1 MAEQYRL
8 AAMIPE
14 DKVREVAER
23 LSIVEVV
30 SEYVQ
35 LRRAG
40 ANYTGLCPFHAEKT
54 PSFNVNPAREIFH
67 CFGCGAGGNAFSFI
81 MRIEGLSFPEAVK
94 LMARKTGI
102 EIEER
107 QLSQAEKQAQDERQA
122 FQRINELTAGFYRS
136 VLEQKPEGAVARTY
150 LERRSATGE
159 IAEAYRLGFA
169 PDRSDGLVQHLK
181 ANGINLE
188 TALKLGVVRKSDR
201 GWYDQFRNR
210 LMFPIR
216 DSKGAVIAFAGR
228 VLDASL
234 PKYINSP
241 ESPLYHKS
249 SVLFGMDLALP
260 AIRTEN
266 SVIIVE
272 GYFDHLALYRA
283 GIRNAVA
290 TCGTAL
296 TATHT
301 GLIKRHAA
309 RVYMLFDS
317 DAAGRKATIRSMEL
331 FMEQRLPAYVI
342 SLPAGDDP
350 DSFLAN
356 NPVESF
362 RACQEKARPAF
373 EFFIRSLLAQTP
385 PDSVDSKVRII
396 DELLPR
402 FKKIAD
408 PVERDL
414 YEKEICRLLGITVHA
429 FRKRMG
435 GMELTSRDT
444 GGEQKQASH
453 KGDSTQE
460 TLLALI
466 CSYPEARAEVEKSGI
481 INLFEGDYLELARLV
496 LDTMADNDDA
506 QALSH
511 LLERI
516 EAPDVRALLSRL
528 LVSEARMADVNWRT
542 AFDDCIRSIEKKALR
557 SIRDLTSRLRTVD
570 PESPEHASLLHEIH
584 ALSSRKSKLKP

>member
-1 MAEQYRL
+1 L
-8 AAMIPE
+8 IPD

-30 SEYVQ
+30 SEYVP
-35 LRRAG
+35 LKRAG

-67 CFGCGAGGNAFSFI
+67 CFGCGVGGNAFSFI
-81 MRIEGLSFPEAVK
+81 MKIEGLSFPEAVK
-94 LMARKTGI
+94 LMARKNGI

-107 QLSQAEKQAQDERQA
+107 QLTPAEKHAQDERQE
-122 FQRINELTAGFYRS
+122 FQRINELTADFYRL
-136 VLEQKPEGAVARTY
+136 VLEQKPEGAAAREY
-150 LERRSATGE
+150 LEKRAATGE

-169 PDRSDGLVQHLK
+169 PDHSDGLAKHLK
-181 ANGINLE
+181 SNSINLE
-188 TALKLGVVRKSDR
+188 NALKLGVVRKSER

-216 DSKGAVIAFAGR
+216 DSKGNVIAFAGR

-249 SVLFGMDLALP
+249 SVLFGMDMALP
-260 AIRTEN
+260 TIRTEN
-266 SVIIVE
+266 SIIIVE

-283 GIRNAVA
+283 GIRNVVA

-296 TATHT
+296 TTTHT

-309 RVYMLFDS
+309 KVYMLFDS
-317 DAAGRKATIRSMEL
+317 DAAGLKATIRSMEL

-342 SLPAGDDP
+342 TLPTGDDP
-350 DSFLAN
+350 DSFLSKNTA
-356 NPVESF
+356 EAF
-362 RACQEKARPAF
+362 RACLEKARPAF
-373 EFFIRSLLAQTP
+373 EFYVRTLLTQTP
-385 PDSVDSKVRII
+385 PDSVDSKVRVI

-414 YEKEICRLLGITVHA
+414 YEKEICRLLGITTHA

-435 GMELTSRDT
+435 GMSLTALDTHGEPKQSSRT
-444 GGEQKQASH
+444 G
-453 KGDSTQE
+453 DPTQE

-466 CSYPEARAEVEKSGI
+466 CSYPEARLEAEKTGAE
-481 INLFEGDYLELARLV
+481 NLFEGAYLELARLV
-496 LDTMADNDDA
+496 LDTMANNDDA
-506 QALSH
+506 QVLSH
-511 LLERI
+511 LLDSI
-516 EAPDVRALLSRL
+516 EAPEVSALLSRM
-528 LVSEARMADVNWRT
+528 LVSDAQMAGIDWRS
-542 AFDDCIRSIEKKALR
+542 AFDSCLRRREKQAILPIKGIIAQLAV
-557 SIRDLTSRLRTVD
+557 LD
-570 PESPEHASLLHEIH
+570 PESPEYAVLLQKAE
-584 ALSSRKSKLKP
+584 ALRTRKSKIQP

>member
-1 MAEQYRL
+1 
-8 AAMIPE
+8 MIPE

-107 QLSQAEKQAQDERQA
+107 QLSQSEKQAQDERQT

-136 VLEQKPEGAVARTY
+136 VLEQKPEGAVAREY
-150 LERRSATGE
+150 LERRAATGE

-181 ANGINLE
+181 ANGIHLE

-216 DSKGAVIAFAGR
+216 DTKGGVIAFAGR

-249 SVLFGMDLALP
+249 SVLFGMDMALP
-260 AIRTEN
+260 AIRTEK

-283 GIRNAVA
+283 GIRNVVA

-296 TATHT
+296 TATHA
-301 GLIKRHAA
+301 GMIKRHAEQ
-309 RVYMLFDS
+309 VFMLFDS
-317 DAAGRKATIRSMEL
+317 DKAGKNATIRSMEL
-331 FMEQRLPAYVI
+331 FLEQRIPAYVI
-342 SLPAGDDP
+342 TLPAGDDP
-350 DSFLAN
+350 DSFLAEN
-356 NPVESF
+356 TVEAF
-362 RACQEKARPAF
+362 TACRDKAQPAF
-373 EFFIRSLLAQTP
+373 NFFIKSLLAQTP
-385 PDSVDSKVRII
+385 ANSVNNKLRVI
-396 DELLPR
+396 DELLPS
-402 FKKIAD
+402 FKKITD
-408 PVERDL
+408 PAERDL
-414 YEKEICRLLGITVHA
+414 NEEEICRLLGIPVHA
-429 FRKRMG
+429 FRKRRG
-435 GMELTSRDT
+435 GMSLTSRDIT
-444 GGEQKQASH
+444 GGQDQAH
-453 KGDSTQE
+453 AKGDQTQE
-460 TLLALI
+460 MLLALI
-466 CSYPEARAEVEKSGI
+466 CCYHEARAEVEKSGI

-496 LDTMADNDDA
+496 LDTMANNDNA

-511 LLERI
+511 LLDSI
-516 EAPDVRALLSRL
+516 EDPDVRVLLSRM
-528 LVSEARMADVNWRT
+528 LVSEARMADINWRT
-542 AFDDCIRSIEKKALR
+542 ALDDCIRSIERKALR
-557 SIRDLTSRLRTVD
+557 SIKNLTATLQTLD
-570 PESPEHASLLHEIH
+570 QDSPEHTTLLHELN
-584 ALSSRKSKLKP
+584 ALSARKSKLKL

>member
-1 MAEQYRL
+1 
-8 AAMIPE
+8 MIPD
-14 DKVREVAER
+14 DKVREIAER
-23 LSIVEVV
+23 LSIVDVV

-40 ANYTGLCPFHAEKT
+40 ANFTGLCPFHAEKT

-94 LMARKTGI
+94 LMARKTGV

-107 QLSQAEKQAQDERQA
+107 QLSPAEKQAQNDRQSY
-122 FQRINELTAGFYRS
+122 QRINELTALFYRS
-136 VLEQKPEGAVARTY
+136 VLEQKPEGAAAREY
-150 LERRSATGE
+150 LEKRAATGE
-159 IAEAYRLGFA
+159 IAEAYCLGFA
-169 PDRSDGLVQHLK
+169 PDRSDALVQHLK
-181 ANGINLE
+181 TSGVDLE
-188 TALKLGVVRKSDR
+188 CAQKLGVVRKSER

-216 DSKGAVIAFAGR
+216 DSKGNVIAFAGR

-249 SVLFGMDLALP
+249 AVLFGMDLALP
-260 AIRTEN
+260 SIRTEN
-266 SVIIVE
+266 AIIIVE

-283 GIRNAVA
+283 GIRNVVA

-296 TATHT
+296 TTTHT
-301 GLIKRHAA
+301 GMIKRHAE
-309 RVYMLFDS
+309 RVYTLFDS
-317 DAAGRKATIRSMEL
+317 DKAGKNATIRSMEL
-331 FMEQRLPAYVI
+331 FLEQRMPAYVI
-342 SLPAGDDP
+342 TLPPGEDP
-350 DSFLAN
+350 DSFLAAN
-356 NPVESF
+356 TIEAF
-362 RACQEKARPAF
+362 KARRDKARPAF

-414 YEKEICRLLGITVHA
+414 YEKEICRLLGITAHA

-435 GMELTSRDT
+435 GMSLTERDT
-444 GGEQKQASH
+444 TGQELRNVAL
-453 KGDSTQE
+453 KGDPIQE
-460 TLLALI
+460 MLLALM
-466 CSYPEARAEVEKSGI
+466 CSYPEARVQAVATGPE
-481 INLFEGDYLELARLV
+481 NLFEGDYLELARLM
-496 LDTMADNDDA
+496 LDTMADNDHA
-506 QALSH
+506 LALSH
-511 LLERI
+511 LSESI
-516 EAPDVRALLSRL
+516 ETPEVRTILSRL
-528 LVSEARMADVNWRT
+528 LVSDARMADIDWRS
-542 AFDDCIRSIEKKALR
+542 AFDSCLR
-557 SIRDLTSRLRTVD
+557 SREKQAILPIREIIAQLAVLD
-570 PESPEHASLLHEIH
+570 PDSPEHAALLKKAE
-584 ALSSRKSKLKP
+584 ALRTRKSKIQS

>member
-1 MAEQYRL
+1 
-8 AAMIPE
+8 MIPE

-23 LSIVEVV
+23 ISIVEVV

-107 QLSQAEKQAQDERQA
+107 QLSQAEKQAQDERQV
-122 FQRINELTAGFYRS
+122 FQRINELTSGFYRS
-136 VLEQKPEGAVARTY
+136 VLEQKTEGAVAREY
-150 LERRSATGE
+150 LEKRAARGE

-188 TALKLGVVRKSDR
+188 TALKLGIVRKSER
-201 GWYDQFRNR
+201 GGWYDQFRNR

-216 DSKGAVIAFAGR
+216 DSKGNVIAFAGR

-249 SVLFGMDLALP
+249 SVLFGMDMALP

-283 GIRNAVA
+283 GIRNVVA

-296 TATHT
+296 TTTHT

-356 NPVESF
+356 NPAEAF
-362 RACQEKARPAF
+362 RTCQEKARPAF

-429 FRKRMG
+429 FRKRVG
-435 GMELTSRDT
+435 GMELTIQDA
-444 GGEQKQASH
+444 GGEQKQAVQKS
-453 KGDSTQE
+453 DSTQE

-466 CSYPEARAEVEKSGI
+466 CCYPEARAEVEKSGI
-481 INLFEGDYLELARLV
+481 LTLFKGDYLELARLV
-496 LDTMADNDDA
+496 LDTMAKNDDA
-506 QALSH
+506 QALGH
-511 LLERI
+511 LLESI
-516 EAPDVRALLSRL
+516 EEPDIRALLSRM
-528 LVSEARMADVNWRT
+528 LVSEARMEDVNWRT

-557 SIRDLTSRLRTVD
+557 SMKDLTARLRTVD
-570 PESPEHASLLHEIH
+570 PDSPEHTALLHEIH
-584 ALSSRKSKLKP
+584 ALSARKSKLKL

>member
-1 MAEQYRL
+1 
-8 AAMIPE
+8 MIPE

-40 ANYTGLCPFHAEKT
+40 ANYTGLCPFHTEKT

-81 MRIEGLSFPEAVK
+81 MKIEGLSFPEAVK

-107 QLSQAEKQAQDERQA
+107 QLSQAEKQAQDERQT

-136 VLEQKPEGAVARTY
+136 VLEQKPEGAAAREY
-150 LERRSATGE
+150 LERRTARGE

-181 ANGINLE
+181 ASGINME

-216 DSKGAVIAFAGR
+216 DTKGSVIAFAGR

-260 AIRTEN
+260 SIRTEK

-283 GIRNAVA
+283 GIRNVVA

-296 TATHT
+296 TATHV
-301 GLIKRHAA
+301 GMIKRHAD
-309 RVYMLFDS
+309 RVYTLFDS
-317 DAAGRKATIRSMEL
+317 DKAGKNATIRSMEL
-331 FMEQRLPAYVI
+331 FLEQRIPAYVI
-342 SLPAGDDP
+342 ALPAGDDP
-350 DSFLAN
+350 DSFLSTNTLEA
-356 NPVESF
+356 F
-362 RACQEKARPAF
+362 QERRSKARPAF
-373 EFFIRSLLAQTP
+373 DFFVRSVLAQTP
-385 PDSVDSKVRII
+385 PDSVDNKVRII

-414 YEKEICRLLGITVHA
+414 YEKEICRLLGITIHA

-435 GMELTSRDT
+435 GMELTARDT
-444 GGEQKQASH
+444 GGGQTQAAQ
-453 KGDSTQE
+453 KGDPTQE

-466 CSYPEARAEVEKSGI
+466 CGYPEARTEVSKSGI
-481 INLFEGDYLELARLV
+481 QNLFEGDYLELARLV
-496 LDTMADNDDA
+496 LDTMANNDNA

-511 LLERI
+511 LLDSI
-516 EAPDVRALLSRL
+516 EVPDIRELLSRM

-542 AFDDCIRSIEKKALR
+542 VLDDCIRSIEKKALR
-557 SIRDLTSRLRTVD
+557 SIRNLTVKLSTLD
-570 PESPEHASLLHEIH
+570 PDSIEHTTLLHEIN
-584 ALSSRKSKLKP
+584 ALSARKSKLKL

>member
-1 MAEQYRL
+1 
-8 AAMIPE
+8 MIPD

-30 SEYVQ
+30 SEYVP

-81 MRIEGLSFPEAVK
+81 MKIEGLSFPEAVK

-107 QLSQAEKQAQDERQA
+107 QLSQAEQRAQNERQA
-122 FQRINELTAGFYRS
+122 FQRINELTTVFYRS
-136 VLEQKPEGAVARTY
+136 VLEHKPEGAVAREY
-150 LERRSATGE
+150 LEKRAATGK
-159 IAEAYRLGFA
+159 IADAYRLGFA
-169 PDRSDGLVQHLK
+169 PDRSDALVQHLK
-181 ANGINLE
+181 ANSIDLE
-188 TALKLGVVRKSDR
+188 SAQKLGVVRKSDR

-216 DSKGAVIAFAGR
+216 DSKGNVIAFAGR

-249 SVLFGMDLALP
+249 AVLFGLDMALP
-260 AIRTEN
+260 SIRTEN

-283 GIRNAVA
+283 GIHNVVA

-301 GLIKRHAA
+301 GMIKRHAEK
-309 RVYMLFDS
+309 VYTLFDS
-317 DAAGRKATIRSMEL
+317 DKAGKNATIRSMEL
-331 FMEQRLPAYVI
+331 FLEQRIPVYVI
-342 SLPAGDDP
+342 TLPTGDDP
-350 DSFLAN
+350 DSFLTTN
-356 NPVESF
+356 TVEAF
-362 RACQEKARPAF
+362 QERRDKARPAF
-373 EFFIRSLLAQTP
+373 EFFVRSLLAQTP
-385 PDSVDSKVRII
+385 ANNVDSKVRII

-414 YEKEICRLLGITVHA
+414 YEKEICRLLDITVHA

-435 GMELTSRDT
+435 GMTLSTRDT
-444 GGEQKQASH
+444 GGEQNSAPH
-453 KGDSTQE
+453 KGDPIQE

-466 CSYPEARAEVEKSGI
+466 CGYPEARTQTVATGVE
-481 INLFEGDYLELARLV
+481 NLFEGDYLELARLV
-496 LDTMADNDDA
+496 LDTMANNDHA

-511 LLERI
+511 LSDSI
-516 EAPDVRALLSRL
+516 ETPEVKMLLSRM
-528 LVSEARMADVNWRT
+528 LVSDAQMADIDWRS
-542 AFDDCIRSIEKKALR
+542 AFDSCLRTREKKAILP
-557 SIRDLTSRLRTVD
+557 IREIIAQLAVLD
-570 PESPEHASLLHEIH
+570 PDSPEHAALLKKAE
-584 ALSSRKSKLKP
+584 ALRTRKSKIQS

>member
-1 MAEQYRL
+1 
-8 AAMIPE
+8 MIPD

-30 SEYVQ
+30 SEYVP

-67 CFGCGAGGNAFSFI
+67 CFGCGVGGNAFSFI
-81 MRIEGLSFPEAVK
+81 MRIEGISFPEAVK
-94 LMARKTGI
+94 LMARKVGV

-107 QLSQAEKQAQDERQA
+107 QLSQAEKQAQNERQT
-122 FQRINELTAGFYRS
+122 FQRINELTANYYRS
-136 VLEQKPEGAVARTY
+136 ILEQRPEGAAARAY
-150 LERRSATGE
+150 LERRAARGE

-181 ANGINLE
+181 SNGINLE
-188 TALKLGVVRKSDR
+188 SALKLGVVRKSER

-216 DSKGAVIAFAGR
+216 DSKGGVIAFAGR
-228 VLDASL
+228 VLDDSL

-283 GIRNAVA
+283 GIRNVVA

-296 TATHT
+296 TTTHT

-309 RVYMLFDS
+309 KVFTLFDS

-342 SLPAGDDP
+342 TLPAGDDP

-356 NPVESF
+356 NPVDAF
-362 RACQEKARPAF
+362 RTCQDKARPAF
-373 EFFIRSLLAQTP
+373 EFYIRSLLAQTP

-435 GMELTSRDT
+435 GMELTVRDT
-444 GGEQKQASH
+444 HGGGQKAASQA
-453 KGDSTQE
+453 GDSTQE
-460 TLLALI
+460 MLLALI
-466 CSYPEARAEVEKSGI
+466 CSYAEARAEVEKSGI
-481 INLFEGDYLELARLV
+481 TNLFEGVYLELARLV
-496 LDTMADNDDA
+496 LDTLANNDDA

-511 LLERI
+511 LLDSI
-516 EAPDVRALLSRL
+516 EAPDIKTLLSRM
-528 LVSEARMADVNWRT
+528 LVSDARMADINWRS
-542 AFDDCIRSIEKKALR
+542 AFDSCLRSREKRAIMPLKGIIARLAVLDPDSEEYGALLKKA
-557 SIRDLTSRLRTVD
+557 DALRT
-570 PESPEHASLLHEIH
+570 
-584 ALSSRKSKLKP
+584 RKSKIQP